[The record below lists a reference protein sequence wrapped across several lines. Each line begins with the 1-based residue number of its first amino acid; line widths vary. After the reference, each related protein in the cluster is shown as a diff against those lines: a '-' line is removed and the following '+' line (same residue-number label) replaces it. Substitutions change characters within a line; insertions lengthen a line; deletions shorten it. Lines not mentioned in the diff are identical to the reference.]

1 MRIEREGPL
10 QESILLLAVFFL
22 PGILFQG
29 PPGEALRGVGTPYFL
44 RGVVVGLPQLLLLLY
59 VLRLNPD
66 MDLRR
71 FGIVRPRFSD
81 IVRAL
86 ILATVLVALAA
97 LLHLLSTLLPSSSP
111 EGWSLAAAADIPAA
125 LVFVLVGAYREELF
139 FRCYLLERLPQ
150 GGIPVWAAATV
161 SSVLFASAHL
171 YEGPMAVAFAAAQ
184 GVLFSAVFLKNRSI
198 HTLGLAHALYNA
210 LVLILS

>member
-1 MRIEREGPL
+1 MF
-10 QESILLLAVFFL
+10 LLAVFFL

-29 PPGEALRGVGTPYFL
+29 APGEALRGVGTPYFL
-44 RGVVVGLPQLLLLLY
+44 RGVVVGLPQLLLLLH

-66 MDLRR
+66 TDFRR
-71 FGIVRPRFSD
+71 FGIIRPRFSD
-81 IVRAL
+81 VVRAL
-86 ILATVLVALAA
+86 ALTTVLVALAA
-97 LLHLLSTLLPSSSP
+97 LLHFLSTILPASSP
-111 EGWSLAAAADIPAA
+111 ARATAGWSLGAAADIPAA
-125 LVFVLVGAYREELF
+125 LIFVLVGAYREELF

-150 GGIPVWAAATV
+150 GGIPVWAAAAV

-184 GVLFSAVFLKNRSI
+184 GALFSAVFLKGRSI